1 MTSGSTTFLVPAYE
15 PWTVAASVLLAIF
28 ASYVALDLAKRVR
41 TSDRAVARGWLVGGS
56 VTLGVG
62 IWSMHF
68 VGMLAFKLPI
78 MVGYD
83 YLYTVLSLLA
93 AIAVSCVALHV
104 ASRQQLTP
112 RSLTFGAISMGVGI
126 CAMHYI
132 GMRAMALNPAIVWDW
147 WLVAASALIAVT
159 ASAVALLIFFWL
171 RTRSGAAAIGWQV
184 GASAAMGVAIA
195 GMHYTGMAAAS
206 FDAGIVCLSTDGLG
220 GATLG
225 MLVSMASLVLLS
237 MTLLTS
243 ILDARMQSK
252 TNQLAAS
259 LQVANQ
265 QLQHLAFRDPLTL
278 LPNRLVFEE
287 RLQEAVTRVQNQSE
301 RLAVLFIDLDGFK
314 PVNDSFGHA
323 TGDEIL
329 RQVGSRLAKV
339 ARPCDVIARVG
350 GDEFLM
356 LMDEHPDNDIAA
368 AMAIRIRDTLCAP
381 FTADGREVRLSCS
394 IGIVLYPDH
403 GPSARLLPNADAAM
417 YAAKRAG
424 GSVHRFYE
432 RDMAGDAE
440 LQIALQHDLRQ
451 VLDNGGHGL
460 QLYYQPKIHAL
471 TRQVT
476 GVEALLRWQHPT
488 RGMISPVV
496 FIPVAERFGLIG
508 QLGQWVIDEA
518 CRQTR
523 QWLDEGLRMRVA
535 VNLSVHQ
542 LRQPDLATRVQEAL
556 STYGLDPATITFEVT
571 ESAAMEDTQGALR
584 MFDLLAALGVKL
596 SIDDF
601 GTGYSSLS
609 YLRKLPAR
617 QLKIDRSFVKDL
629 QPQGDARAVVAAV
642 VSLAHAL
649 GLHVVA
655 EGVETLEQERILL
668 EIGCDEFQG
677 FRYAKP
683 MPAHLLCTWVADER
697 ESKDAPTKGF
707 RDSVLTL

>member
-1 MTSGSTTFLVPAYE
+1 M
-15 PWTVAASVLLAIF
+15 F

-41 TSDRAVARGWLVGGS
+41 TSDRAVARGWLIGGS
-56 VTLGVG
+56 VTMGVG

-83 YLYTVLSLLA
+83 YVFTALSLLA
-93 AIAVSCVALHV
+93 AIAVSSVALRV
-104 ASRQQLTP
+104 ASREELTL
-112 RSLTFGAISMGVGI
+112 RHLSQGAISMGVGI

-132 GMRAMALNPAIVWDW
+132 GMHAMALSPAVVWNW
-147 WLVAASALIAVT
+147 ALVAASAAIAIT

-171 RTRSGAAAIGWQV
+171 RTRVESAVFVWQV
-184 GASAAMGVAIA
+184 GASVAMGVAIA

-206 FDAGIVCLSTDGLG
+206 FDVGVVCLSSSGLG
-220 GATLG
+220 GTTLG
-225 MLVSMASLVLLS
+225 LLVGMASLVLLS

-243 ILDARMQSK
+243 VLDARMQSK
-252 TNQLAAS
+252 TNRLAIS
-259 LQVANQ
+259 LQDANER
-265 QLQHLAFRDPLTL
+265 LQHLAFRDPLTQ
-278 LPNRLVFEE
+278 LPNRLVFEKE
-287 RLQEAVTRVQNQSE
+287 LASSVQHAESQSQ
-301 RLAVLFIDLDGFK
+301 RLAVMFIDLDGFK

-323 TGDEIL
+323 TGDEVL
-329 RQVGSRLAKV
+329 RQVGARLASL
-339 ARPCDVIARVG
+339 ARSNDVIARVG

-356 LMDEHPDNDIAA
+356 LLADNPDRDVAA
-368 AMAIRIRDTLCAP
+368 SMALRIRDAVCAP
-381 FTADGREVRLSCS
+381 FEAEGREVRLSCS

-403 GPSARLLPNADAAM
+403 GPSVRLLPNADAAM

-424 GSVHRFYE
+424 GSAHRFYE
-432 RDMAGDAE
+432 KDMASDAE
-440 LQIALQHDLRQ
+440 LQIALQHDLRD
-451 VLDNGGHGL
+451 LLHNGAPGL
-460 QLYYQPKIHAL
+460 MLYYQPKVHAL
-471 TRQVT
+471 SRQVS

-496 FIPVAERFGLIG
+496 FIPVAERFGLIN

-523 QWLDEGLRMRVA
+523 RWLDEGLRMRVA

-542 LRQPDLATRVQEAL
+542 LRQADLAERVREAL
-556 STYGLDPATITFEVT
+556 IKQQLDPSLITFEIT
-571 ESAAMEDTQGALR
+571 ESAAMEDTQGSLQ
-584 MFDLLAALGVKL
+584 MFDLLAGLGVQL

-617 QLKIDRSFVKDL
+617 QVKIDRSFVKDL
-629 QPQGDARAVVAAV
+629 QPEGDARAVVAAV

-655 EGVETLEQERILL
+655 EGVETIEQESILL

-683 MPAHLLCTWVADER
+683 MPADLLRAWVDGESER
-697 ESKDAPTKGF
+697 DDASTLGF
-707 RDSVLTL
+707 RDSVLT

>member
-1 MTSGSTTFLVPAYE
+1 MTLDSAFLAPSYE
-15 PWTVAASVLLAIF
+15 SATVTASVLLAMF

-41 TSDRAVARGWLVGGS
+41 TSDVAVARGWLIGGS
-56 VTLGVG
+56 VTMGVG

-83 YLYTVLSLLA
+83 YLFTALSLLA
-93 AIAVSCVALHV
+93 AIAVSSVALRV
-104 ASRQQLTP
+104 ASREELTA
-112 RSLTFGAISMGVGI
+112 RYLGLGAVAMGAGI

-132 GMRAMALNPAIVWDW
+132 GMHAMALSPGIVWNW
-147 WLVAASALIAVT
+147 GLVAASAGIAIT

-171 RTRSGAAAIGWQV
+171 RTRDGAAAFAWQI
-184 GASAAMGVAIA
+184 AAAVTMGVAIA

-206 FDAGIVCLSTDGLG
+206 FQVGVVCLSSDGLG
-220 GATLG
+220 GTTLG
-225 MLVSMASLVLLS
+225 FLVGMASLVLLS

-243 ILDARMQSK
+243 VLDARMQSK
-252 TNQLAAS
+252 ANRLAVS
-259 LQVANQ
+259 LQEANQ
-265 QLQHLAFRDPLTL
+265 RLQHLAFRDPLTL

-287 RLQEAVTRVQNQSE
+287 ELANSVQRAEQQGGRIAVM
-301 RLAVLFIDLDGFK
+301 FIDLDGFK

-323 TGDEIL
+323 TGDEVL
-329 RQVGSRLAKV
+329 RQVGARLGTLAC
-339 ARPCDVIARVG
+339 PGDVIARVG

-356 LMDEHPDNDIAA
+356 LLADNPDRDAA
-368 AMAIRIRDTLCAP
+368 AGMAVRIKDIVCAP
-381 FTADGREVRLSCS
+381 YTAEGREVRLSCS

-403 GPSARLLPNADAAM
+403 GPSARLLTNADAAM

-424 GSVHRFYE
+424 GSVHVFYE
-432 RDMAGDAE
+432 EDMASDAE
-440 LQIALQHDLRQ
+440 LQIALQHDLREL
-451 VLDNGGHGL
+451 LDNGGPGL
-460 QLYYQPKIHAL
+460 ALHYQPKIHAL
-471 TRQVT
+471 SRQVS

-488 RGMISPVV
+488 RGMISPAV

-508 QLGQWVIDEA
+508 QLGQWVIFEA

-535 VNLSVHQ
+535 INLSVHQ
-542 LRQPDLATRVQEAL
+542 LRQADLAERVREAL
-556 STYGLDPATITFEVT
+556 TQYRIDASLITFEVT
-571 ESAAMEDTQGALR
+571 ESAAMEDTQGSLH
-584 MFDLLAALGVKL
+584 MFDLLAALGVQL

-609 YLRKLPAR
+609 YLRKLPAG

-629 QPQGDARAVVAAV
+629 QPGNDARAVVAAV
-642 VSLAHAL
+642 VSLSHAL

-655 EGVETLEQERILL
+655 EGVETLEQEAILL
-668 EIGCDEFQG
+668 DVGCDEFQG

-697 ESKDAPTKGF
+697 DRADAPTQGF
-707 RDSVLTL
+707 RDSVLTP

>member
-1 MTSGSTTFLVPAYE
+1 MTSESSFITPVYE
-15 PWTVAASVLLAIF
+15 PGTVAASVLLAMF

-41 TSDRAVARGWLVGGS
+41 TSDLAVARGWLIGGS
-56 VTLGVG
+56 VTMGVG

-68 VGMLAFKLPI
+68 VGMLAFRLPI

-83 YLYTVLSLLA
+83 YLYTALSLLA
-93 AIAVSCVALHV
+93 AIAVSSVALRV
-104 ASRQQLTP
+104 ASHEELTLP
-112 RSLTFGAISMGVGI
+112 RLGTGAFSMGAGI

-132 GMRAMALNPAIVWDW
+132 GMHAMALAPGIVWNW
-147 WLVAASALIAVT
+147 GMVAVSAAIAVT

-171 RTRSGAAAIGWQV
+171 RTRKGAAVIAWQGLAAV
-184 GASAAMGVAIA
+184 AMGVAIA

-206 FDAGIVCLSTDGLG
+206 FEVGVVCLSSSGLG
-220 GATLG
+220 GTTLG
-225 MLVSMASLVLLS
+225 LLVGMASLVLLS

-252 TNQLAAS
+252 ANRLAIS
-259 LQVANQ
+259 LQDANQ
-265 QLQHLAFRDPLTL
+265 RLQHLAFRDPLTL

-287 RLQEAVTRVQNQSE
+287 ELTRSVQHAEQHFE
-301 RLAVLFIDLDGFK
+301 RIALMFIDLDGFK

-323 TGDEIL
+323 TGDEVL
-329 RQVGSRLAKV
+329 RQVGSRLASL
-339 ARPCDVIARVG
+339 ARPGDLIARVG

-356 LMDEHPDNDIAA
+356 LLIGNPGRDAA
-368 AMAIRIRDTLCAP
+368 SEMALRIRDAVCEP
-381 FTADGREVRLSCS
+381 FAAEGREVRLSCS

-403 GPSARLLPNADAAM
+403 GPSSRLLSNADAAM

-424 GSVHRFYE
+424 GSVYRFYE
-432 RDMAGDAE
+432 KDMASDAE
-440 LQIALQHDLRQ
+440 LQIALQHDLRE
-451 VLDNGGHGL
+451 LLHNGGQGL
-460 QLYYQPKIHAL
+460 MLYYQPKIHAL
-471 TRQVT
+471 SRQVS

-488 RGMISPVV
+488 RGMISPAV

-542 LRQPDLATRVQEAL
+542 LRQADLAERIKEAL
-556 STYGLDPATITFEVT
+556 TRHRIEPALMTFEVT
-571 ESAAMEDTQGALR
+571 ESAAMEDTQGALQ

-629 QPQGDARAVVAAV
+629 HAESDARAVVAAV
-642 VSLAHAL
+642 VSLSHAL

-655 EGVETLEQERILL
+655 EGVETLEQESILL

-683 MPAHLLCTWVADER
+683 MPAQLLCTWITDER
-697 ESKDAPTKGF
+697 ERKDAPVAGF